1 MIVIIVLIVLACV
14 TIYGVIDMLR
24 QIKKLD

>member
-1 MIVIIVLIVLACV
+1 MIVIIVLIVLAGV